1 MGNGYRMGRG
11 AARRGVRRDISGQVL
26 FRDRYFYKRDRY
38 FYYSGTGTFIKGTGT
53 VVKGSGII
61 LEGTGNIL
69 KWAYLII

>member
-38 FYYSGTGTFIKGTGT
+38 FYYLGTGTIQGQ
-53 VVKGSGII
+53 I
-61 LEGTGNIL
+61 LL
-69 KWAYLII
+69 